1 MFLSW
6 YSPESI
12 AAAMP
17 SGILYFTILS
27 IFLGTAG
34 YVTTFVAQYHGAGQ
48 NERIG
53 PALWQGLYVALIGAG
68 VVLLLVPV
76 AGPLFR
82 FIGHPEEV
90 ARLESI
96 YFRIL
101 CYGAFAPVASSSLS
115 GFFSGRGN
123 SRPVMIIQLLATG
136 VNIILNYLLIF
147 GNFGFPELG
156 IAGAAIATISSGGFA
171 FLIFLMLIL
180 SRRHDRIYH
189 TRRTWRL
196 DRELFGRLM
205 RFGFPNGVQFFIDI
219 FGFTAFILLIGR
231 LGTVALAA
239 TNIAFNIS
247 FLAFMPMLGLG
258 MGISI
263 MVGQY
268 IGKER
273 VDLAQRS
280 VTSGMVL
287 SFAYMGSIAL
297 IYILIPGVFVSI
309 FSSKSDPA
317 LFGRIREMAVTLLRF
332 VALYSLF
339 DTLNIVYASAIKGA
353 GDTRYVMIMILIMS
367 WCVLV
372 IPSYLALVVFS
383 LGVYTAWV
391 FITAY
396 VVILGFGFLFRY
408 RGGKWKNMRVI

>member
-1 MFLSW
+1 MKI
-6 YSPESI
+6 YP
-12 AAAMP
+12 P
-17 SGILYFTILS
+17 S
-27 IFLGTAG
+27 
-34 YVTTFVAQYHGAGQ
+34 
-48 NERIG
+48 R
-53 PALWQGLYVALIGAG
+53 LIQ
-68 VVLLLVPV
+68 PD
-76 AGPLFR
+76 
-82 FIGHPEEV
+82 
-90 ARLESI
+90 
-96 YFRIL
+96 
-101 CYGAFAPVASSSLS
+101 S
-115 GFFSGRGN
+115 GN
-123 SRPVMIIQLLATG
+123 
-136 VNIILNYLLIF
+136 IF

-171 FLIFLMLIL
+171 FLMFLMLIL
-180 SRRHDRIYH
+180 SRRYDRIYH

-205 RFGFPNGVQFFIDI
+205 RFGFPNGVQFFVDI

-247 FLAFMPMLGLG
+247 LLAFMPMLGLG
-258 MGISI
+258 LAISI

-268 IGKER
+268 IGKGR

-280 VTSGMVL
+280 VTSGLVL

-317 LFGRIREMAVTLLRF
+317 LFGRIQEMAVTLLRF

-339 DTLNIVYASAIKGA
+339 DTLNVVYASAIKGA

-391 FITAY
+391 FITVY